1 MSLVIRSEE
10 LQVERLF
17 KHSIISEVNLT
28 YANLEHRL
36 SHLDCSLRFFEPLAL
51 PNNSALSNTK
61 KSHLSHHSNQTLVVL
76 TIFIST

>member
-1 MSLVIRSEE
+1 MSLVIQSEE

-17 KHSIISEVNLT
+17 KHSIISEV
-28 YANLEHRL
+28 NLEHRL

-61 KSHLSHHSNQTLVVL
+61 KSHLSHHSNQTLVIL